1 MKIIIVGGVAGG
13 ATAAA
18 RIRRLDETAE
28 ILLIDKG
35 EYLSYASCGLPYYV
49 GGAIARRDALFVS
62 SKEAI
67 EATYAVDVRDLS
79 LAKSLDPG
87 ARTLTVKDLRTDEV
101 YTERYDK
108 LILATGSS
116 PVVPALTGL
125 GADNVFTL
133 WTVPDADRVKDF
145 VERRSPRRAVVVGAG
160 LIGLEMVDN
169 LMALGLE
176 VTVVDKEGQ
185 VLAPL
190 DGDMARLVENH
201 LVSRGVDLR
210 LGAGLSDID
219 EDGGRVRLDDG
230 TSVETD
236 MVVLSL
242 GARPNS
248 ELARDAGLSVGERG
262 HVLVDAELRTSDPD
276 VYAVGDV
283 TEGVEPILG
292 GTHAVALAGP
302 ANRQGRAVAAAV
314 LGREPEPY
322 RGTIGTS
329 VLRVLDLT
337 AAWTGWS
344 EKALEDAGKVLGTD
358 FHVAL
363 VHPMSHAGYYPGA
376 SALTLKVVVDSSGAV
391 LGAQAVGAEGV
402 DKRID
407 TIAATIRLGGG
418 ADDLASLELAY
429 APPLSSVK
437 DPVNVAG
444 YVAQDILAG
453 LTRPVLH
460 RQWRADPGAWTLLDV
475 REDAEVAVGAIPGS
489 VHVPLAQL
497 RERLDE
503 LDPRTPYLVY
513 CAVGLRGYV
522 AERILAGHGFQAA
535 NLAGGYRT
543 WCDLGPR
550 DDEGG
555 QEAAQAAQ
563 STTEAAASEA
573 GTAADPALDPAT
585 DPATDA
591 GVDPVTDPATEAA
604 VDPVAEPASEAAAD
618 AGAGPATEAA
628 ADEEAG
634 AGAVQA
640 PAGTVVPLDVCGM
653 SCPGPIVEVA
663 RAIAGLAEGESLRV
677 VATDPGF
684 ARDIS
689 AWAQTT
695 GNTLVSKDVEAG
707 RCTAVIRKDGAAP
720 QPPEQPDGGREAGAT
735 GPREKTIIVFD
746 GDLDRALAA
755 FVIANGAA
763 AMGDRVNM
771 FFTFWGLSVIRRPE
785 RPRKPKD
792 AVSRAFAEMLPRG
805 AGRLGLSRMN
815 MGGTGAAMMR
825 RVMRAKG
832 VASLEELIASAQE
845 AGVRLTACQMSMDIM
860 GITAA
865 ELIDGVEIGGVATM
879 LNDNDRSNMNLFI

>member
-79 LAKSLDPG
+79 LAKALDPG

-283 TEGVEPILG
+283 TEGAEPILG

-376 SALTLKVVVDSSGAV
+376 SALTLKVVVDSSGVV
-391 LGAQAVGAEGV
+391 LGAQAVGSEGV

-407 TIAATIRLGGG
+407 TIAATIRLGGS

-429 APPLSSVK
+429 APPFSSAK

-444 YVAQDILAG
+444 CVAQDVLAG
-453 LTRPVLH
+453 LTRPVLY

-522 AERILAGHGFQAA
+522 AERILTGHGFQAA

-555 QEAAQAAQ
+555 QEAAQATQ

-573 GTAADPALDPAT
+573 GTATDAAADPAT
-585 DPATDA
+585 DPVTDA
-591 GVDPVTDPATEAA
+591 
-604 VDPVAEPASEAAAD
+604 
-618 AGAGPATEAA
+618 
-628 ADEEAG
+628 AG
-634 AGAVQA
+634 AGAVPA
-640 PAGTVVPLDVCGM
+640 PAGTVIPLDVCGM

-663 RAIAGLAEGESLRV
+663 RAVAGLAEGESLRV

-684 ARDIS
+684 ARDIA

-707 RCTAVIRKDGAAP
+707 RCTAVIRKDGAAS
-720 QPPEQPDGGREAGAT
+720 QPSERPDGDREAGAT
-735 GPREKTIIVFD
+735 GGREKTIIVFD

-785 RPRKPKD
+785 RPRTPKD